1 MKITKEEA
9 LTVLTKISQGL
20 PPEGYLHLVRAA
32 RTDETRAIMD
42 SIAMA
47 MRGIPSVRFI
57 IGENGSGK
65 SYLMELTRELALK
78 KGLAVAAASLGYAA
92 RLHDT
97 EERVDRN
104 LAVATYRRLVKALS
118 TADAPDAALEG
129 IFQRIVM
136 QSAARLGISTDSQ
149 DGLRAGLT
157 TIQQDIAKRLAE
169 SAPDRTFF
177 AGVSH
182 LLCKYAEG
190 CILEDASLKAKVLRW
205 FSADYCNKMDA
216 YCDLGIKEKVSGS
229 NWLDMLQ
236 RIARLATLAGYNGLV
251 ILIDEAGALCDI
263 ANADARKNNYAVIH
277 EVYDRQDWGS
287 MFFLFAGTP
296 HLLRSESRGLYSDPH
311 LKSRLTEVRS
321 GSGAKNYDSPLFSL
335 TGITDP
341 AVLLT
346 YVDTIRK
353 VAETAFGWETAPEDE
368 AQVESRWTEDE
379 EAFLRGINERESRR
393 LSPRM
398 RKDGSWDSEG
408 INVPIRTIGMQF
420 AADLRSMKRAMD
432 KAAEDGGDPS
442 SVRFSD
448 FIGAPSAAE
457 EKTSRTIDNNIKVEM
472 I

>member
-9 LTVLTKISQGL
+9 LSVLTKISQGL

-32 RTDETRAIMD
+32 RTDETHAIMD

-57 IGENGSGK
+57 VGDNGSGK
-65 SYLMELTRELALK
+65 SYLMDLTRELALK
-78 KGLAVAAASLGYAA
+78 KGLAVATASLGCTA

-104 LAVATYRRLVKALS
+104 LAVATYRRLVRTLS
-118 TADAPDAALEG
+118 TADAPEAALEG
-129 IFQRIVM
+129 ILQRIVM
-136 QSAARLGISTDSQ
+136 QSAARLGIRADSP
-149 DGLRAGLT
+149 DGLRAGLIP
-157 TIQQDIAKRLAE
+157 IQQDMAKHLVG

-177 AGVSH
+177 GGVSH

-190 CILEDASLKAKVLRW
+190 FILEDESLKEKVLRW
-205 FSADYCNKMDA
+205 FSADYGNKTDV
-216 YCDLGIKEKVSGS
+216 YRDLGIKEKVSGS

-236 RIARLATLAGYNGLV
+236 RIARLVTLARYNGLV
-251 ILIDEAGALCDI
+251 ILIDESGALCDI
-263 ANADARKNNYAVIH
+263 VNPDARKNNYAVIH
-277 EVYDRQDWGS
+277 SIYDRQDWGS
-287 MFFLFAGTP
+287 MFFLFAGTSQ
-296 HLLRSESRGLYSDPH
+296 LLRSESRGLYSDPH

-346 YVDTIRK
+346 YVDKIRK
-353 VAETAFGWETAPEDE
+353 VAETAFGWETAPEDQ
-368 AQVESRWTEDE
+368 ARVESRWAEDE
-379 EAFLRGINERESRR
+379 EAFLLGINERESRR

-398 RKDGSWDSEG
+398 RKEGTWDPDG
-408 INVPIRTIGMQF
+408 INVPIRTVGMQF

-442 SVRFSD
+442 SVRFAD
-448 FIGAPSAAE
+448 FIGATTPAEQKAAQA
-457 EKTSRTIDNNIKVEM
+457 IDNNIKVEM